1 MEEVVKMKNQSLAA
15 NAMKISIED
24 SIHKVMNIIEKE
36 DGRTFE
42 EKRKKQSIFL
52 RIKRIRCWQ
61 NV

>member
-1 MEEVVKMKNQSLAA
+1 MKNQSLAA

>member
-1 MEEVVKMKNQSLAA
+1 MKNQSLSA
-15 NAMKISIED
+15 NVMKISIEN
-24 SIHKVMNIIEKE
+24 SIHKVMDIIEKE
-36 DGRTFE
+36 DGRTFV